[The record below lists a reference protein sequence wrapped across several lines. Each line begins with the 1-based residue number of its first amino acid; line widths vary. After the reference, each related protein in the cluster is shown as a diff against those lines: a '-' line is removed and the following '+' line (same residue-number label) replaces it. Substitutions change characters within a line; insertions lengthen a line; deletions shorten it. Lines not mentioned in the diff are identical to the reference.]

1 MNRMGVLALSMA
13 LAPCLS
19 CAGLGWF
26 EPPAV
31 REPPPPDAITQALDD
46 ALAHAEEPSAGA
58 PPAVVSDALVPPLRL
73 EPAPKS
79 AAQRFDVSVTEMP
92 AREFLLGLV
101 ADTDINLAL
110 DPGLSG
116 TITLT
121 LKNVT
126 ITEVLA
132 ALRDVYGY
140 AYEKTGYGWHVHN
153 AGLQSRIFAVDYP
166 MVRRSGQSQ
175 TRVSSGQV
183 SERVTGND
191 SNEIRTESED
201 VSGSIIST
209 ASQSDFW
216 VELEAGL
223 WAILGR
229 NEGRS
234 VVSSPN
240 SGIVVVR
247 AMPAELREVERFLGR
262 AQASLGR
269 QVILE
274 AKILEV
280 TLDDGFQSG
289 INWALLRENGANSG
303 IFAQTGGGTS
313 LLDGLSEIAGNVGDL
328 DPSPGPRLPS
338 GTDTSAFG
346 GVFSTALDLE
356 DFTAF
361 IELLETQGS
370 VRTLSS
376 PRVATVNNQKAVIKV
391 GSDEFFV
398 TDISTTTVT
407 STTTTTTP
415 DITLTPFFSGIALDV
430 TPQISEARR
439 DHPAHPPLDQQSDRP
454 DQDGQRGR
462 RGPDPAAGALD
473 DPGGRQRGARGER
486 SGDRARGTDAG
497 PAVPS
502 AGGHAMARA
511 NSLARRAVPP
521 PARRRAAHR
530 ARDPDARGR
539 GRAGHVDAGAAPGGR
554 PHALARRTSVSARVS
569 GACGRVEPLGSARCI
584 SSTSDSRSRRS
595 CSRPTRRSRTSTA
608 ATARR

>member
-1 MNRMGVLALSMA
+1 MA
-13 LAPCLS
+13 LLPSLS

-26 EPPAV
+26 VPPAV
-31 REPPPPDAITQALDD
+31 REPAPPDAVEQALDH
-46 ALAHAEEPSAGA
+46 ALENAESSAASA
-58 PPAVVSDALVPPLRL
+58 PPAAVRDALLPPPRL
-73 EPAPKS
+73 EPTPKA
-79 AAQRFDVSVTEMP
+79 AAQRFDVSVTDMP
-92 AREFLLGLV
+92 VREFLLGLV
-101 ADTDINLAL
+101 ADTDLNLAL

-116 TITLT
+116 SITLT

-126 ITEVLA
+126 IAEVLS

-140 AYEKTGYGWHVHN
+140 AYEKTSYGWHVHD
-153 AGLQSRIFAVDYP
+153 AGLQTRIFAIDYP
-166 MVRRSGQSQ
+166 MVRRTGQSQ

-183 SERVTGND
+183 SERVTGD
-191 SNEIRTESED
+191 DDDTDVLRPSED
-201 VSGSIIST
+201 VSGSMIST

-229 NEGRS
+229 SDGRS

-247 AMPAELREVERFLGR
+247 GLPAELREVERFLRR

-289 INWALLRENGANSG
+289 INWALLLNDALIG
-303 IFAQTGGGTS
+303 QTGGGTAIA
-313 LLDGLSEIAGNVGDL
+313 DGVSEIAGNTGVL
-328 DPSPGPRLPS
+328 DPDNLAFPS
-338 GTDTSAFG
+338 NTDTSAFG
-346 GVFSTALDLE
+346 GVWSAAIDWN

-361 IELLETQGS
+361 IELIETQGS

-376 PRVATVNNQKAVIKV
+376 PRVVTTNNQKAVIKV

-430 TPQISEARR
+430 TPQISERGEIMLHI
-439 DHPAHPPLDQQSDRP
+439 HPSISQVTDQTKTVSVGGVDQTLPLALSTIREADSVVRAWSGQVIVLGGLM
-454 DQDGQRGR
+454 QDLASHDSAATPWLGR
-462 RGPDPAAGALD
+462 IPWLGALFRHQLD
-473 DPGGRQRGARGER
+473 GTRRTELVILL
-486 SGDRARGTDAG
+486 RAVAVGRGTWTQE
-497 PAVPS
+497 
-502 AGGHAMARA
+502 
-511 NSLARRAVPP
+511 LRAVDERIRRMNGV
-521 PARRRAAHR
+521 AREPEALAA
-530 ARDPDARGR
+530 P
-539 GRAGHVDAGAAPGGR
+539 AAPGR
-554 PHALARRTSVSARVS
+554 
-569 GACGRVEPLGSARCI
+569 
-584 SSTSDSRSRRS
+584 
-595 CSRPTRRSRTSTA
+595 
-608 ATARR
+608 

>member
-1 MNRMGVLALSMA
+1 MNRFRAIALSTA

-19 CAGLGWF
+19 CAHIGWF

-31 REPPPPDAITQALDD
+31 REPDPPDAIEQALDHG
-46 ALAHAEEPSAGA
+46 LEHAEVSAAAA
-58 PPAVVSDALVPPLRL
+58 PPPAVSDALLPPLAL
-73 EPAPKS
+73 EAAPKG
-79 AAQRFDVSVTEMP
+79 AARRFDVSVTDMP

-101 ADTDINLAL
+101 ADTDVNLAL
-110 DPGLSG
+110 DPEISG
-116 TITLT
+116 SITLS
-121 LKNVT
+121 LRNVT
-126 ITEVLA
+126 IADVLA

-140 AYEKTGYGWHVHN
+140 GYEKTAYGWHVHPS
-153 AGLQSRIFAVDYP
+153 GLQSRIFAIDYP
-166 MVRRSGQSQ
+166 MVRRTGQSQ

-183 SERVTGND
+183 SERVSNTD
-191 SNEIRTESED
+191 SDSGSDTQTTRRED
-201 VSGSIIST
+201 VSGSMIST
-209 ASQSDFW
+209 ASASDFW

-229 NEGRS
+229 TEGRS

-247 AMPAELREVERFLGR
+247 ALPGELREVERFLRR

-269 QVILE
+269 QVVLE

-289 INWALLRENGANSG
+289 INWALLREKAADSA
-303 IFAQTGGGTS
+303 IFGQTGGGTS
-313 LLDGLSEIAGNVGDL
+313 ISDGLSEIAGNTGDL
-328 DPSPGPRLPS
+328 DPDGGPTLPS

-346 GVFSTALDLE
+346 GVFSLALDLE

-376 PRVATVNNQKAVIKV
+376 PRVATTNNQKAVIKV

-430 TPQISEARR
+430 TPQISEQGQIILHI
-439 DHPAHPPLDQQSDRP
+439 HPSISEVTDQTKTVSVGGVDQTLPLALSTIREADSVVRAASGQVIVLGGLMQDTQTRNRAGTPWLGRLPWLGALFRHQSDVVLRTELVILLRAAVVGP
-454 DQDGQRGR
+454 GTWTRELREASERVRGISGR
-462 RGPDPAAGALD
+462 ERSPAA
-473 DPGGRQRGARGER
+473 
-486 SGDRARGTDAG
+486 
-497 PAVPS
+497 PA
-502 AGGHAMARA
+502 A
-511 NSLARRAVPP
+511 
-521 PARRRAAHR
+521 
-530 ARDPDARGR
+530 
-539 GRAGHVDAGAAPGGR
+539 
-554 PHALARRTSVSARVS
+554 
-569 GACGRVEPLGSARCI
+569 EPVR
-584 SSTSDSRSRRS
+584 
-595 CSRPTRRSRTSTA
+595 
-608 ATARR
+608 